1 MAKKKEMD
9 NLAKDMIQCKK
20 DGYGCHYGAWK
31 AAQTP
36 VKIKPKK
43 LPIGIETI
51 KCAYCGAEF
60 MSDDNRT
67 RICCGDRCRMLN
79 RSERNRKQYMKR
91 VEREIQNEI
100 ESGTR

>member
-1 MAKKKEMD
+1 MAKKEMD
-9 NLAKDMIQCKK
+9 KIAKDMIQCKK

-43 LPIGIETI
+43 LLVGIETI

-67 RICCGDRCRMLN
+67 RIFCGARCRKLHIN
-79 RSERNRKQYMKR
+79 ERNRQRYKEK